1 MAKAEAARIG
11 GALGT
16 ALLAIILQRTIAA
29 GLPASTGASRRSPRC
44 RNNSWRPQRQR
55 SPAPSTAASGS
66 AIRLIA
72 AALSSSAADVRGTMV
87 SPGDLFALD
96 LTAYWSWSI
105 HEQEQVG
112 GSWLRQLAGQRR
124 RARSSPTCNAGTCTL
139 KVGWSPRRLHRL
151 ELAEQ
156 HRGIAP
162 PADEQGR
169 LSHAGRPDL
178 GVLVP
183 VAVLVAVDAQRPL
196 EPGAGVRPGVLVQ
209 VLLAEPA
216 RQLLGLRHAV
226 QHTPGRSW
234 VFEQARDQVGQGVT
248 RKGVQEAAH
257 GPAGVGVELRLGDAQ
272 RIGRGGAT
280 WDELPQH
287 LAGGAGGRGRYVT
300 LSATNPA
307 TRCGNSSAH
316 ASHVCTRM

>member
-55 SPAPSTAASGS
+55 SPAPSTPASGS

-139 KVGWSPRRLHRL
+139 KVGWSPRRLHRKAPTATGTTPL
-151 ELAEQ
+151 TPRPPSSVGWAEQ
-156 HRGIAP
+156 
-162 PADEQGR
+162 
-169 LSHAGRPDL
+169 L
-178 GVLVP
+178 GP
-183 VAVLVAVDAQRPL
+183 VDLVAVAGGGEPVPL
-196 EPGAGVRPGVLVQ
+196 ANLS
-209 VLLAEPA
+209 LN
-216 RQLLGLRHAV
+216 
-226 QHTPGRSW
+226 
-234 VFEQARDQVGQGVT
+234 
-248 RKGVQEAAH
+248 
-257 GPAGVGVELRLGDAQ
+257 
-272 RIGRGGAT
+272 GGA
-280 WDELPQH
+280 
-287 LAGGAGGRGRYVT
+287 RR
-300 LSATNPA
+300 
-307 TRCGNSSAH
+307 
-316 ASHVCTRM
+316 